1 MNTNR
6 MIRTGMAAAAV
17 MLLLAGC
24 ATQEAAVT
32 QADIDALRAEIA
44 QIRVDSGASSDSAA
58 KSAASAELAAAKAE
72 EAADKAD
79 RIFMQS
85 MRK

>member
-1 MNTNR
+1 MNTIR

-17 MLLLAGC
+17 SLLLAGC

-32 QADIDALRAEIA
+32 QADLDALRAEIA
-44 QIRVDSGASSDSAA
+44 QIRPDSEASSDNAA
-58 KSAASAELAAAKAE
+58 KSAASANQAAAKAA
-72 EAADKAD
+72 EAAEKAD